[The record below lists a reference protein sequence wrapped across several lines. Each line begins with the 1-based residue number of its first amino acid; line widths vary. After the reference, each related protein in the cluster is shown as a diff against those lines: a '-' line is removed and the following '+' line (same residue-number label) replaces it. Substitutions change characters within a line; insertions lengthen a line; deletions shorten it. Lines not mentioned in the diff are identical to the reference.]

1 MYKYNAPIKF
11 DFNLSPTI
19 YPSCD
24 NSTLEL
30 LKRFDFKCLRTLENF
45 SGSLFENSV
54 LKSIFSLIEKKDFF
68 EVTKNVLS
76 LRKK

>member
-1 MYKYNAPIKF
+1 MSKTKI
-11 DFNLSPTI
+11 
-19 YPSCD
+19 
-24 NSTLEL
+24 
-30 LKRFDFKCLRTLENF
+30 RFDFKCLRTLENF

-54 LKSIFSLIEKKDFF
+54 LKSMFSLIEKKDFF